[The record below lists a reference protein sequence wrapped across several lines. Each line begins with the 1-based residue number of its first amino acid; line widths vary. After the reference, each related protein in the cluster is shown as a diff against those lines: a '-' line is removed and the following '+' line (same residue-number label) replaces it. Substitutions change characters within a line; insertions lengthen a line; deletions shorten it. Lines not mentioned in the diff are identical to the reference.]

1 MHVFKWSAW
10 VPYADVEQEIGSPLQ
25 SYLSADFSWFLTKFF
40 KILKTFQLLCVLKVE
55 LRKTM
60 RIEVGCFYPKELFR
74 VFSDERIFG
83 KFQSPVGISLLLLIQ
98 ADIL

>member
-1 MHVFKWSAW
+1 
-10 VPYADVEQEIGSPLQ
+10 
-25 SYLSADFSWFLTKFF
+25 
-40 KILKTFQLLCVLKVE
+40 
-55 LRKTM
+55 M

-74 VFSDERIFG
+74 LFSDERIFG